1 MKNLLFIF
9 TLAVGLIS
17 CEKEEALTLKYCDCE
32 RFDERTHIDSGSA
45 QRSNYEYFK
54 VATLSNEDCSIH
66 DENGINMGDV
76 LGYNLTRNKIE
87 CK

>member
-17 CEKEEALTLKYCDCE
+17 CEKEEALSLKYCDCE

-45 QRSNYEYFK
+45 QRSNYERFT
-54 VATLSNEDCSIH
+54 VATMSNEDCSIH
-66 DENGINMGDV
+66 DERGDNMGNV
-76 LGYNLTRNKIE
+76 LGYNLVRNKVE